1 MAEKTCQNCKSNFEV
16 TAKDREFLELFK
28 VPEPTFC
35 PQCRSVRRLMFRNDR
50 SLYKRKC
57 DLCQKESI
65 MQYPSDA
72 PFVVYCKTCWY
83 SDGWD
88 AAIYAREYDFDKPFF
103 AQFKELMSVV
113 PRLGLIQ
120 QNENINSE
128 YSNRIADSKNC
139 YLVFSSTAPEDCRYS
154 AWVNHSKNC
163 QDCYATVKSDRCFDC
178 IDSTNCYQ
186 LAFCSDCIS
195 CRDSWFLH
203 NCQNVTNSF
212 GCVNIRNKQY
222 CFFNE
227 QLTKEAY
234 EQKIAELEL
243 NSAAAIEKARQQFE
257 EFKKQFIVPALVA
270 RRSVDAT
277 GNWLDDCKDAT
288 ESFNCQNN
296 EHIRH
301 CFSVYNGKDVMDHSH
316 WAGGSE
322 RTYECSSVGF
332 GCVNVHFAFECW
344 TQLMDSEYVA
354 NCMKSKNLFGCI
366 GVRNQ
371 EYCVFNKKYSKDEY
385 EKLVVRI
392 KIQMDQMPYTDTHGR
407 EYKYGEFFP
416 FDVSAFAYNEA
427 LVQEFYPI
435 SKEEAVAAH
444 LPWRANVEKNYK
456 ITIASG
462 AVPDKI
468 AEVGEQVLKEIIGC
482 EHEGKCKHQC
492 TTAFRIIP
500 EELQT
505 YKNAGLPLPK
515 LCPNCRHF
523 GRLEKRNPMRLWQR
537 VCVCPGSKTHQHGEA
552 SCQNKFETSYA
563 PERSEKVYC
572 LECYQQEVA

>member
-1 MAEKTCQNCKSNFEV
+1 MKNCQNCKQEFEV
-16 TAKDREFLELFK
+16 TAKDREFLEMLK
-28 VPEPTFC
+28 VPEPTWC
-35 PQCRSVRRLMFRNDR
+35 PQCRSIRRLAFRNDR

-88 AAIYAREYDFDKPFF
+88 ATTYARDYDFNRPFF

-113 PRLGLIQ
+113 PRLGLIH

-128 YSNRIADSKNC
+128 YTNRIADSKNC

-154 AWVNHSKNC
+154 AWANHSKNC
-163 QDCYATVKSDRCFDC
+163 QDCYAAIKSERCYDC
-178 IDSTNCYQ
+178 VDSTNCYQ
-186 LAFCSDCIS
+186 LAFSSDCIN

-212 GCVNIRNKQY
+212 GCVNVRNKQY

-227 QLTKEAY
+227 QLTKEEY
-234 EQKIAELEL
+234 EKKIAELGL
-243 NSAAAIEKARQQFE
+243 DSAAAIEKARQRFE

-270 RRSVDAT
+270 RRSVGAT

-288 ESFNCQNN
+288 QSFNCQNN

-301 CFSVYNGKDVMDHSH
+301 CFSVYNGKDIMDHSH
-316 WAGGSE
+316 WSAGSE

-332 GCVNVHFAFECW
+332 GCSNLHFAFECW
-344 TQLMDSEYVA
+344 TQMMDSEYVA

-366 GVRNQ
+366 GLRNK
-371 EYCVFNKKYSKDEY
+371 EYCILNKQYSKDEY
-385 EKLVVRI
+385 FALVEKI
-392 KIQMDQMPYTDTHGR
+392 KKQMDEMPYVDAAGR
-407 EYKYGEFFP
+407 VYKYGEFFP
-416 FDVSAFAYNEA
+416 FDLSAFSYNEA

-435 SKEEAVAAH
+435 DKDEAAKMK
-444 LPWRANVEKNYK
+444 LRWRDTAEKSYK
-456 ITIASG
+456 ITIASDS
-462 AVPDKI
+462 VPDKI
-468 AEVGEQVLKEIIGC
+468 SEVGESALKEIFGC
-482 EHEGKCKHQC
+482 EHQGGCKHQC
-492 TTAFRIIP
+492 TTAFRLIP
-500 EELQT
+500 EELQM
-505 YKNAGLPLPK
+505 YKNANLPLPK

-523 GRLEKRNPMRLWQR
+523 GRLEKRNPMQLWQR
-537 VCVCPGSKTHQHGEA
+537 ACQCTGAVTHQHGETA
-552 SCQNKFETSYA
+552 CQNKFETSYS
-563 PERSEKVYC
+563 PDRPEKVYC